1 MENSQTNRDAGDDA
15 KRESASYPYYALPA
29 VLKIG
34 EAIKDL
40 GGGRV
45 AIQKSVLASHLK
57 EPEKSPVL
65 QQRITS
71 AKCFGVIEGRNAF
84 LLTASSKRYY
94 FPTTESERELAL
106 LEFLG
111 CPAAYREIIKRF
123 DGSQLPSREILAN
136 IFHREAGVP
145 DSWKERTAAI
155 FLKSAAFAGGLD
167 DAGFLRVRA
176 SKDRPLPKTDSEITL
191 ESIQTDTSVVS
202 ASSSTPNRRQEVVQS
217 VDSNTWSFTYQG
229 KSVRLITPAELDNS
243 LWEKLQAYVNLLKPT
258 DNK

>member
-1 MENSQTNRDAGDDA
+1 MENSQTDRDAGDDA
-15 KRESASYPYYALPA
+15 KRESASYPYYPLHSALRISEA
-29 VLKIG
+29 V
-34 EAIKDL
+34 KDL
-40 GGGRV
+40 GGARV

-71 AKCFGVIEGRNAF
+71 AKCFGLIEGRSAF
-84 LLTASSKRYY
+84 TLTASSKRYY
-94 FPTTESERELAL
+94 FPTTESERGLAL

-111 CPAAYREIIKRF
+111 CPAAYGEIIKRF
-123 DGSQLPSREILAN
+123 DGSQVPSREILAN

-145 DSWKERTAAI
+145 DSWKERTAAT
-155 FLKSAAFAGGLD
+155 FLKSAVFAGALD

-176 SKDRPLPKTDSEITL
+176 GKDRPLPKIDSEIAVQ
-191 ESIQTDTSVVS
+191 SMQTDTAVVS
-202 ASSSTPNRRQEVVQS
+202 HSLSTPQKRQEVVQS
-217 VDSNTWSFTYQG
+217 IDSNTWSFTYQG
-229 KSVRLITPAELDNS
+229 KSVHLITPAELDNS